1 MVAEGEFEPPTFGCR
16 DRASIRGCD
25 QFWLHERRMRLI
37 ALAFVVMSLLSI
49 AATACSDAAGNY
61 YENDTHGGYPGPGT
75 RTQNRD
81 G

>member
-1 MVAEGEFEPPTFGCR
+1 MSDEMVECP
-16 DRASIRGCD
+16 
-25 QFWLHERRMRLI
+25 RL
-37 ALAFVVMSLLSI
+37 LVMSLLSI
-49 AATACSDAAGNY
+49 AATACSDSAANY

>member
-1 MVAEGEFEPPTFGCR
+1 MKLQTRPANREKT
-16 DRASIRGCD
+16 
-25 QFWLHERRMRLI
+25 MRWLI

-61 YENDTHGGYPGPGT
+61 YENDTHGGYPGPGP

>member
-1 MVAEGEFEPPTFGCR
+1 MKPV
-16 DRASIRGCD
+16 
-25 QFWLHERRMRLI
+25 LV
-37 ALAFVVMSLLSI
+37 LAFVVMSLLLGV
-49 AATACSDAAGNY
+49 AVTACSDMGGNY

>member
-1 MVAEGEFEPPTFGCR
+1 
-16 DRASIRGCD
+16 
-25 QFWLHERRMRLI
+25 MRWLI

-61 YENDTHGGYPGPGT
+61 YENDTHGGYPGPGI